1 MVVPLPPSSAAGRGL
16 APQSCSAAF
25 LLFQEFAPVNDL
37 NVIDRFLA
45 TFITY
50 IDSGFGL
57 LGGDVRFLTVT
68 LIGID
73 ITLAGLFWAL
83 GGDDNVIGRFIK
95 KILYIGAFAFILN
108 SFSTLGDIIFR
119 SFAQAGLTAGG
130 GTLTAADL
138 LKPGRLASTG
148 FSAAWP
154 LLQQISQLMGFTTF
168 FDNFLT
174 IAVLL
179 FAWAIVIIT
188 FFILSVQMF
197 VTIIEFKL
205 TSLAGFI
212 LVPFALWNRT
222 SFLAERVLGNVV
234 SSGIKVMVLAVIVGI
249 GSNFFSEFTTAL
261 QGQEPDIGQ
270 AMSLTLASL
279 TIFGLGIFGPSIAS
293 GLVSGA
299 PQLGAGAALGTA
311 VGAAGI
317 TMVAGG
323 AAIGGARAF
332 GGAALG
338 AVRAGTSMGSA
349 ASTAYNLGKETAP
362 SPTMAA
368 GLGGVARAAGS
379 MARER
384 ASSALGLGEAASQGR
399 AAAWN
404 ALNRTSGGNAAQS
417 SDDDGVPAWAR
428 AMRGQQN
435 ARHHRQVALHTLQ
448 QGDRGGA
455 SATPDIKERD

>member
-1 MVVPLPPSSAAGRGL
+1 M
-16 APQSCSAAF
+16 
-25 LLFQEFAPVNDL
+25 NDL

-73 ITLAGLFWAL
+73 VTLAGLFWAL

-154 LLQQISQLMGFTTF
+154 LLQQVSQLMGFTTF

-188 FFILSVQMF
+188 FFILAVQMF

-249 GSNFFSEFTTAL
+249 GANFFTEFTTAL

-270 AMSLTLASL
+270 AMSLMLASL
-279 TIFGLGIFGPSIAS
+279 TIFGLGIFGPTIAS

-299 PQLGAGAALGTA
+299 PQLGAGAALGTT

-317 TMVAGG
+317 TMLAGG
-323 AAIGGARAF
+323 AAVGGARAI
-332 GGAALG
+332 GGATLG

-349 ASTAYNLGKETAP
+349 ASTAYTLGKETA
-362 SPTMAA
+362 SAPTMAA
-368 GLGGVARAAGS
+368 GLGGVARAAGNA
-379 MARER
+379 ARTS

-399 AAAWN
+399 GAAWN
-404 ALNRTSGGNAAQS
+404 ALNRSGGSEGSQPS
-417 SDDDGVPAWAR
+417 SYDGTPAWAR
-428 AMRGQQN
+428 AMRGQQT
-435 ARHHRQVALHTLQ
+435 ARHHRQIALHTLQ

>member
-1 MVVPLPPSSAAGRGL
+1 M
-16 APQSCSAAF
+16 
-25 LLFQEFAPVNDL
+25 NDL
-37 NVIDRFLA
+37 NVIDRFMQA
-45 TFITY
+45 FISY
-50 IDSGFGL
+50 IDAGFGL
-57 LGGDVRFLTVT
+57 LGGDVHFLTAT
-68 LIGID
+68 LIAID
-73 ITLAGLFWAL
+73 ITLAGLFWAM
-83 GGDDNVIGRFIK
+83 GGEDNVIGRFLK
-95 KILYIGAFAFILN
+95 KILYVGAFAFILN
-108 SFSTLGDIIFR
+108 SFSTLADIIFR

-130 GTLTAADL
+130 GTLSAADL
-138 LKPGRLASTG
+138 LKPGHLASTG

-154 LLQQISQLMGFTTF
+154 LLEQVSELMGFTTF

-179 FAWAIVIIT
+179 FAWAIIIIT
-188 FFILSVQMF
+188 FFILAVQMF

-249 GSNFFSEFTTAL
+249 GSNFFTEFTTAL
-261 QGQEPDIGQ
+261 QGQEPDVGQ
-270 AMSLTLASL
+270 AMSLMLASL
-279 TIFGLGIFGPSIAS
+279 TIFGLGIFAPGIAS
-293 GLVSGA
+293 GLVAGA

-317 TMVAGG
+317 GMVAGG
-323 AAIGGARAF
+323 AAIGGARAL
-332 GGAALG
+332 GGTAIG

-349 ASTAYNLGKETAP
+349 ASTAYSLGKEAAP
-362 SPTMAA
+362 EPTMTA
-368 GLGGVARAAGS
+368 GLGGVARAAGNA
-379 MARER
+379 ARDR

-404 ALNRTSGGNAAQS
+404 ALNRNSGSQS
-417 SDDDGVPAWAR
+417 APSGDDGAVPAWAR
-428 AMRGQQN
+428 AMRGQQT
-435 ARHHRQVALHTLQ
+435 ARHHRQIALHTIQ

-455 SATPDIKERD
+455 SATPDIKERDD